1 MILMNLIKYYCP
13 DCKNIEIGEVNLD
26 KSIVNF
32 RDMNGRPL
40 LHFPCPKC
48 GSLNN
53 ASMID
58 LWTNIDEQN
67 DDLDKYVISVI
78 EMYGIEDYGINWREF
93 LKRIQNKKK

>member
-13 DCKNIEIGEVNLD
+13 DCKNIEIGEVNLE
-26 KSIVNF
+26 KAIVNF